1 MTSSFLAGLVLVKHL
16 SVLEN
21 PADICTSHTHHGQF
35 RIELGDRHKVL
46 VVMVTSYL
54 FTCFSPTVFYGFDV
68 TIFVPTLKC
77 FLYHRSRPTP

>member
-21 PADICTSHTHHGQF
+21 PADICTSHTHLGQF

-46 VVMVTSYL
+46 VRD
-54 FTCFSPTVFYGFDV
+54 P
-68 TIFVPTLKC
+68 LKKR
-77 FLYHRSRPTP
+77 LKVSIGLTWINKG